1 MIEFLQGELVE
12 RNPSYV
18 VLNCNGV
25 GYFVNISLH
34 TYGKLS
40 PSGSCKVFTHQ
51 QIKEDAHSLFG
62 FAEQEERQVFRQLI
76 SVSGVGASTAQM
88 MLSSLG
94 PEQVRFAIVHE
105 DADTLKAVKG
115 IGAKTAQRVIVD
127 LKDKMGREESSS
139 EISPIAYNTARGEAL
154 SALVALGFE
163 QRTVNKVLDK
173 LVGQNAEMTVEELVK
188 TALKS
193 F

>member
-62 FAEQEERQVFRQLI
+62 FAEKEERQVFRQLI